1 MSEIRPS
8 STDPRRTT
16 GGATVIGGD
25 QLNAGPGPEVMA
37 ADTLKGDSVV
47 NAQGEDLGK
56 IEHIMLD
63 VQQGRIAYAV
73 LSFGGFLGMGDK
85 LFAIPWAA
93 LTLDANRKC
102 FVLDVPKERLQS
114 APGFDKDRWPTMAD
128 PTWASELH
136 TYYRTQHYWE

>member
-8 STDPRRTT
+8 SLDPRRTT
-16 GGATVIGGD
+16 EGAAIIGGD
-25 QLNAGPGPEVMA
+25 PLNAGPGPEIMA

-56 IEHIMLD
+56 VEHIMLD

-85 LFAIPWAA
+85 LFAIPWGA

-102 FVLDVPKERLQS
+102 FVLDVPQERLQN
-114 APGFDKDRWPTMAD
+114 APGFDKDQWPIMAD
-128 PTWASELH
+128 PAWASELH
-136 TYYRTQHYWE
+136 TYYRTEHY